1 MEILLKGQ
9 NKKKCVAALVDI
21 TNGDSIKR
29 TKKQKKFFDS
39 VDFINGPYN
48 KIKKKKIMRI
58 SISNI
63 YQSSNTFFLILAF

>member
-29 TKKQKKFFDS
+29 TKKQNNFSDS

-48 KIKKKKIMRI
+48 KIKKKKIM
-58 SISNI
+58 
-63 YQSSNTFFLILAF
+63 LPLW